1 MASVKPPVDKH
12 SQNLTLHCIELQH
25 HKRRMR
31 LMLMAAQHQY
41 GEAGVYD
48 IDFSVFGNV
57 VTIVITVYFLCLGFQ
72 GVGRR
77 GEWGGGGGSANFNTF
92 SSQLIL
98 IIICVEPHS
107 SLPLV
112 L

>member
-41 GEAGVYD
+41 GEAGVYH

-57 VTIVITVYFLCLGFQ
+57 TTIINVSFLCLGFQ
-72 GVGRR
+72 RC
-77 GEWGGGGGSANFNTF
+77 WGGGSGEEGEGVP
-92 SSQLIL
+92 IL
-98 IIICVEPHS
+98 THFHLNSC
-107 SLPLV
+107 
-112 L
+112 

>member
-48 IDFSVFGNV
+48 INFSVFGNL
-57 VTIVITVYFLCLGFQ
+57 VIIIIKFFIFMPGIPEMLG
-72 GVGRR
+72 GR
-77 GEWGGGGGSANFNTF
+77 GEWGGGGEGSAHFKTF
-92 SSQLIL
+92 SSQPIL
-98 IIICVEPHS
+98 MIN
-107 SLPLV
+107 
-112 L
+112 

>member
-48 IDFSVFGNV
+48 IDFSVSGNV
-57 VTIVITVYFLCLGFQ
+57 IIIINVYFLCLGFQ
-72 GVGRR
+72 RCW
-77 GEWGGGGGSANFNTF
+77 EGGSGEEGEGV
-92 SSQLIL
+92 LIFTQFHL
-98 IIICVEPHS
+98 NPS
-107 SLPLV
+107 
-112 L
+112 